1 MKGKKIVLALAAAGV
16 LGAGGYGLYWLGLNQ
31 GMQSTAPASNAAAG
45 AQGGD
50 LIDPA
55 TGKKV
60 LYWHDPMVPGQRFD
74 KPGKSPF
81 MDMQLVPVYADDA
94 GDDGKVSIS
103 PRVQQ
108 NLGIRTAEVTQGN
121 LAPAVEAVGSVA
133 YNERDVV
140 MVQARSNGFVER
152 LYVRAP
158 LDPVKKGQPLA
169 ELYVPDWVAA
179 QEEYLSV
186 RRMQGPGADAFVDG
200 ARQRMRLAGMT
211 DDQIRLVAS
220 TGKIHARLT
229 ITAPIAGVVSEL
241 AVREGMTVMAG
252 ASLFRINGLHT
263 IWVNADVPENL
274 SSLVRP
280 GNAVEARTPSLPE
293 TVFKGKVS
301 AILPEVN
308 PATRTLKARVEL
320 ANPGGRLVPGMFATV
335 NFTPATRKDVLM
347 VPTEAVIQTG
357 KRSVVMV
364 AQGDGKF
371 LPVDVEIGTE
381 ANGQTE
387 IRKGLEAGQKVVVS
401 GQFLID
407 SEASLKG
414 TATRMSEMPAPEAG
428 KAAGPTHRGE
438 GKVESI
444 GKDEITLSHGPIP
457 TLQWGEMTMGFKPPE
472 SGLPRNVA
480 VGDRVVFE
488 IRQTKDGMFQIT
500 TISPTAGAPMPGM
513 TDKAPASQG
522 GTAK

>member
-1 MKGKKIVLALAAAGV
+1 MNNRKIILALVAAGG
-16 LGAGGYGLYWLGLNQ
+16 LGGGGYGLYWFGMNQ
-31 GMQSTAPASNAAAG
+31 GMKMAAPENNQASAGTAQNVGSV
-45 AQGGD
+45 
-50 LIDPA
+50 DPN

-60 LYWHDPMVPGQRFD
+60 LYWHDPMVPGHKFD

-94 GDDGKVSIS
+94 DDEGKVAIS

-108 NLGIRTAEVTQGN
+108 NLGIRTAEVAKGN
-121 LAPAVEAVGSVA
+121 LAPVVEAVGSVA
-133 YNERDVV
+133 YNERDVAL
-140 MVQARSNGFVER
+140 VQARSNGFVER

-179 QEEYLSV
+179 QEEYLTV
-186 RRMQGPGADAFVDG
+186 KRMQGAGTEALIDA
-200 ARQRMRLAGMT
+200 ARQRMRLAGMS
-211 DDQIRLVAS
+211 DEQIRKVES
-220 TGKIHARLT
+220 TGKVQARLT
-229 ITAPIAGVVSEL
+229 IVAPIGGVVAEL
-241 AVREGMTVMAG
+241 AAREGMTVMAG
-252 ASLFRINGLHT
+252 APLFRINGLGT

-274 SSLVRP
+274 SAQVRP
-280 GNAVEARTPSLPE
+280 GNAVKARTPSLPE

-308 PATRTLKARVEL
+308 TATRTLKARVEL

-335 NFTPATRKDVLM
+335 NFTPAARKEVLT

-371 LPVDVEIGTE
+371 MPVDVEIGIE

-414 TATRMSEMPAPEAG
+414 TATRMSDMPMPDAG
-428 KAAGPTHRGE
+428 KAAGPTHRGT

-444 GKDEITLSHGPIP
+444 GKDEITLSHGPISS
-457 TLQWGEMTMGFKPPE
+457 LQWGEMTMGFKLPE

-480 VGDRVVFE
+480 IGDTVVFD
-488 IRQTKDGMFQIT
+488 IRQTADGMFQIT
-500 TISPTAGAPMPGM
+500 SIAPTAEAPKQGA
-513 TDKAPASQG
+513 
-522 GTAK
+522 AK